1 MIFEVIR
8 TSDISGKKIPYEK
21 CIRIKLKLV
30 DRRNFLTP
38 ELYDRCKASNCKK
51 WEQIMYPMITENI
64 DLERE
69 KTIKVRQDILKLC
82 DVFIDGRYIE
92 EKRDITLKW
101 CGSSNQRVIDVQKSL
116 EQNKVCLYDK

>member
-51 WEQIMYPMITENI
+51 WFDEGENHRI
-64 DLERE
+64 EDGC
-69 KTIKVRQDILKLC
+69 IL
-82 DVFIDGRYIE
+82 
-92 EKRDITLKW
+92 RDIGEKETWGMEINALEELLNFINET
-101 CGSSNQRVIDVQKSL
+101 GEEVIISKSYIDYRTPCL
-116 EQNKVCLYDK
+116 EIYDDYRE

>member
-38 ELYDRCKASNCKK
+38 ELYYRCKASNCKK
-51 WEQIMYPMITENI
+51 WFDEGENHRI
-64 DLERE
+64 EDGC
-69 KTIKVRQDILKLC
+69 IL
-82 DVFIDGRYIE
+82 
-92 EKRDITLKW
+92 RDIGEKETW
-101 CGSSNQRVIDVQKSL
+101 
-116 EQNKVCLYDK
+116 

>member
-1 MIFEVIR
+1 
-8 TSDISGKKIPYEK
+8 
-21 CIRIKLKLV
+21 
-30 DRRNFLTP
+30 
-38 ELYDRCKASNCKK
+38 
-51 WEQIMYPMITENI
+51 MYPMITENI